1 MFLYITKQN
10 HMSKSGRTAGIKRK
24 EEKSEQSFD
33 WFSFFGSLYVTDSVS
48 YELQSK
54 DIFARALKANVP
66 IPTLLR
72 HLKRL
77 EAIEMITRRVQ
88 TSDLTVYYRMD
99 VQSYFL
105 LSSLEFREL
114 FISDSLTLGYFSSGM
129 EVMKQQWEHLFEL
142 AMMEQGAANKL
153 ACVDIYIDYVAKQAM
168 RKFVTASPKASKM
181 FAIPQKAAL
190 YPGEHGDEEKRKYR
204 ISYAVWWTLE
214 HSKKM
219 LEESKHDAPTFLS
232 EVCEWFNEFRGL
244 GESDINQD
252 EEMDYIFDVK
262 KEIEKQQY
270 ELFAKNR

>member
-1 MFLYITKQN
+1 MFLCIMKQKRMN
-10 HMSKSGRTAGIKRK
+10 KSGKTAGVKRK
-24 EEKSEQSFD
+24 REKSEQSVD
-33 WFSFFGSLYVTDSVS
+33 WFSFFGSLYVTDSFS

-88 TSDLTVYYRMD
+88 TSDLTVYYRLD
-99 VQSYFL
+99 VESYFL

-114 FISDSLTLGYFSSGM
+114 FISDSLTLGYFASGM
-129 EVMKQQWEHLFEL
+129 EVIKQRWEELFSL
-142 AMMEQGAANKL
+142 AMMQQGAANKR
-153 ACVDIYIDYVAKQAM
+153 ACVDIYVDYIAKQAM

-181 FAIPQKAAL
+181 FAFPQKAAL
-190 YPGEHGDEEKRKYR
+190 YPGELGNEEKRKYR

-214 HSKKM
+214 HSKRI

-232 EVCEWFNEFRGL
+232 EVCEWFDGFRSL
-244 GESDINQD
+244 GESGIKQN
-252 EEMDYIFDVK
+252 EEMDYIFEAR
-262 KEIEKQQY
+262 KEIEKRQY